1 MLSGE
6 ASGAYPINN
15 CQVSSKYMQ
24 NITLSD
30 ATGKGKE
37 SKFTIKAYLLDDK
50 GKEIAKDTQ
59 TFEKN
64 LVDNPYSTEVTFS
77 NVKQLDKMCIRDS
90 IGTFCN
96 IINTICTP
104 GTLFKC
110 FKLIGIPS

>member
-1 MLSGE
+1 MWKPAQDDVSVGVKYGLSKSDISIKDMLSGE

-50 GKEIAKDTQ
+50 GCLLYTSRC
-59 TFEKN
+59 
-64 LVDNPYSTEVTFS
+64 V
-77 NVKQLDKMCIRDS
+77 
-90 IGTFCN
+90 
-96 IINTICTP
+96 
-104 GTLFKC
+104 
-110 FKLIGIPS
+110 